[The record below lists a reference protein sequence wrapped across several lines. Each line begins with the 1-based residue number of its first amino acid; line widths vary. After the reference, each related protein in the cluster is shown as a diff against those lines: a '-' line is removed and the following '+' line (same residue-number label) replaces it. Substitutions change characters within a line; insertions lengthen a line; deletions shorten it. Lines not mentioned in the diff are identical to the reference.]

1 MLEVQFD
8 PDDPTKLLGRLLPSP
23 SQSLQD
29 TLLQS
34 DIVLLPESLSEQ
46 GKAVFRPG
54 TRDFFEYVT
63 SHVGGK
69 ARLEVASADDDYV
82 EQLLHANEIWLPT
95 LLFLVDNPLVHEI
108 AIVGAAHYVV
118 EKLRGLLKKDRERA
132 VVHAKILVNRRKGT
146 ASFTYDGPADSF
158 RAIMTKAI
166 GRGAEESK

>member
-1 MLEVQFD
+1 M
-8 PDDPTKLLGRLLPSP
+8 R
-23 SQSLQD
+23 SQS
-29 TLLQS
+29 
-34 DIVLLPESLSEQ
+34 
-46 GKAVFRPG
+46 G
-54 TRDFFEYVT
+54 
-63 SHVGGK
+63 
-69 ARLEVASADDDYV
+69 DDDYV

-166 GRGAEESK
+166 GPGVEESK